1 MKIASLTRRTTNRKL
16 TADAELRAVSV
27 TRAAQISCAPSCPF
41 FENGCYAEGGP
52 SGIHS
57 RRLNKAADAEGA
69 SALAVAEAEADA
81 IRSDWPRDGR
91 PLRLHEVGDCATPAA
106 AETVSAAVAE
116 CQSRGAGKAWTYTH
130 AAADVPRAAWGPVSV
145 LASIETPAEAIAAR
159 AAGYAP
165 AVVAETVG
173 AGAAILAAAGVR
185 GIGCPAETGAAPDCA
200 SCGLCM
206 RADTLRDMRA
216 GIVFTPH
223 GSRAKLVAAAVG
235 GKNAPAAEVAA

>member
-16 TADAELRAVSV
+16 TADAEMRAVSV
-27 TRAAQISCAPSCPF
+27 TRAAQASCPRSCPF
-41 FENGCYAEGGP
+41 YGNGCYAEGGP

-57 RRLNKAADAEGA
+57 RRLNKAAEAEGV
-69 SALAVAEAEADA
+69 SALAVAEAEAAA
-81 IRSDWPRDGR
+81 IRADWPRDGR

-106 AETVSAAVAE
+106 AEAVSAAVSE
-116 CQSRGAGKAWTYTH
+116 CQARGAGTAWTYTH
-130 AAADVPRAAWGPVSV
+130 AWADVPREAWGSVSV
-145 LASIETPAEAIAAR
+145 LASSETPAEAIAAR

-165 AVVAETVG
+165 AVVAETVE

-200 SCGLCM
+200 SCGLCL
-206 RADTLRDMRA
+206 RADTLRDVGA
-216 GIVFTPH
+216 GIIFTAH
-223 GSRAKLVAAAVG
+223 GSRAKLVAAAVE